1 MQKFRNAT
9 RFYLDVMVDF
19 EDKFILV
26 LLNKDRRLIEY
37 RRLDHKEVLEYVSTL
52 IENYDGSKV
61 TDSGCEL
68 VWRYEVD
75 ELEIEYKIYK
85 DGKCSANINSDTG
98 VGIEIKKEPVSDI
111 GCALDNMIEAA
122 LITKYC
128 DSVLPE
134 GFSLPDFLEHMD
146 EYMEGM
152 EDMEGL
158 EGFEGFEDLGDIGD
172 IDGFGDL
179 GDFGDFRDIG

>member
-9 RFYLDVMVDF
+9 KFYLDVMVDF

-52 IENYDGSKV
+52 IGNYDGSKV

-85 DGKCSANINSDTG
+85 DGKCSANINSGTG

-146 EYMEGM
+146 EYMEGL
-152 EDMEGL
+152 EDM
-158 EGFEGFEDLGDIGD
+158 EGFEDLGDN
-172 IDGFGDL
+172 DGFGDL